1 MAVPKNKRYKQVVKS
16 RRSLQKLSLILKK
29 HLTITKFNN
38 HLLNND
44 VIAKYREKPNVFCEC
59 WRSHTNENILTVCT
73 RCFKYWIKKKVIKLH
88 YGVIW
93 KWPSAYF
100 DLWYYPWLGWR
111 LIALDP
117 INILPFIAEK
127 GVFANLSVPK
137 KIMKNKN

>member
-59 WRSHTNENILTVCT
+59 
-73 RCFKYWIKKKVIKLH
+73 
-88 YGVIW
+88 
-93 KWPSAYF
+93 
-100 DLWYYPWLGWR
+100 
-111 LIALDP
+111 
-117 INILPFIAEK
+117 
-127 GVFANLSVPK
+127 
-137 KIMKNKN
+137 